1 MTRAASIGLS
11 GIPRPFAM
19 FIKLPNGRI
28 PRVTL
33 VSRSTAAAGAT
44 VPSPPATI
52 TTGKPSATAIFAMS
66 AEVGPSAP
74 VSRRSMLKS
83 AAVRR
88 RTHSARSP
96 SCACRWPAAGFTIRS
111 APSRMPI
118 VARRMARR
126 GPPQGGVAFSS
137 AIGGEMVRPSATG
150 LATAF
155 FRLYLLESL
164 ATGPARPAALLAA
177 IAAERLPFAAGAFGR
192 ALQSLIEGGYLAPA
206 AAANVCLTSLGVAER
221 AQERERWAE
230 MLPTLVRLLG
240 DAEPRPFPVV
250 AQVAPP
256 RERPVA
262 EAYLDRV
269 LVASVRERIAAAK
282 DGGPTFAVVL
292 GQLDVEG
299 VGEATRRAMVHRAI
313 RATLGATATL
323 LGGDVSAY
331 RYGDSGVAA
340 LAPTSRD
347 AARAERL
354 RTLVRARLDELMRTM
369 TSTVRAFGTARWNVR
384 AGAATW
390 SDDVATTTVLL
401 RQAEAALAGDN
412 DRRDAA

>member
-1 MTRAASIGLS
+1 
-11 GIPRPFAM
+11 
-19 FIKLPNGRI
+19 
-28 PRVTL
+28 
-33 VSRSTAAAGAT
+33 
-44 VPSPPATI
+44 
-52 TTGKPSATAIFAMS
+52 
-66 AEVGPSAP
+66 
-74 VSRRSMLKS
+74 
-83 AAVRR
+83 
-88 RTHSARSP
+88 
-96 SCACRWPAAGFTIRS
+96 
-111 APSRMPI
+111 
-118 VARRMARR
+118 
-126 GPPQGGVAFSS
+126 
-137 AIGGEMVRPSATG
+137 MVRPSATG

-164 ATGPARPAALLAA
+164 AAGPSRPATLLAA

-206 AAANVCLTSLGVAER
+206 AANVCLTSLGAAER

-292 GQLDVEG
+292 AQLDVEG

-331 RYGDSGVAA
+331 RYGESGVAA
-340 LAPTSRD
+340 IAPAGRD
-347 AARAERL
+347 PARGERL
-354 RTLVRARLDELMRTM
+354 CTLVRARLDELMRTM

>member
-1 MTRAASIGLS
+1 MRICRTPWRSVFPSTVTSTRCVFAVAHRTIRRSAGPHRPRSASRAAPNISASMPMPHVSKKIFPDTSPTSERFTFRSAMTRAASTGLS
-11 GIPRPFAM
+11 GMPRPFAIFM
-19 FIKLPNGRI
+19 KLPNGRI
-28 PRVTL
+28 PRIASVPM
-33 VSRSTAAAGAT
+33 RAIAAGAT
-44 VPSPPATI
+44 VPSPPATS
-52 TTGKPSATAIFAMS
+52 TTRKPSATA
-66 AEVGPSAP
+66 
-74 VSRRSMLKS
+74 L
-83 AAVRR
+83 
-88 RTHSARSP
+88 
-96 SCACRWPAAGFTIRS
+96 
-111 APSRMPI
+111 
-118 VARRMARR
+118 
-126 GPPQGGVAFSS
+126 
-137 AIGGEMVRPSATG
+137 
-150 LATAF
+150 

-164 ATGPARPAALLAA
+164 AAGPSRPATLLAA

-206 AAANVCLTSLGVAER
+206 AAANVCLTSLGAAER

-292 GQLDVEG
+292 AQLDVEG
-299 VGEATRRAMVHRAI
+299 VGEATRRAMVHRAL

-340 LAPTSRD
+340 LAPTGRD

-369 TSTVRAFGTARWNVR
+369 TSTVRAFGMARWNVR